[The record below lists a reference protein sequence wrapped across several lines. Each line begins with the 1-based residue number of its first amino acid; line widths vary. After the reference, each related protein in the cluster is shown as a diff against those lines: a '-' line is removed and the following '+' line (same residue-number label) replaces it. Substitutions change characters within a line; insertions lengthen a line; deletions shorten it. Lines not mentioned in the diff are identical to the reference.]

1 MSKFIE
7 PSSED
12 IKIEQLYKDMGLS
25 DEEYAKVCDILG
37 REPNFTEIGI
47 FSVMWSEH
55 CSYKHS
61 KPFLTQFPTSG
72 EQVLMGPGEGAGVVD
87 IGDNQAVVFK
97 VESHNHPSAVEP
109 YQGAATGVG
118 GIIRDIVSIGARPIN
133 LLNSLRFGELTE
145 KQNRRLLR
153 GVVAG
158 IGGYGNCIGIPTTAG
173 EIEFDDRYDGNPL
186 VNAMCVGI
194 IDHDMVQK
202 GTAKGVGNSV
212 IYVGLKTGRD
222 GIHGATFASE
232 ELNEDSESK
241 RPSVQIGDPFVGK
254 KLMEATLEA
263 ITFDELV
270 GIQDMGAAG
279 LTSSSSEM
287 AAKGGSGL
295 HLRLEQVPTREQG
308 ISPYEM
314 MLSETQERMLLVVE
328 KGTEQKFLDLFDK
341 HELDSA
347 VIGEVTDTDRFVLT
361 YEDEVFADI
370 PVQPLSD
377 EAPVYV
383 LEGTS
388 PEYNETKNDY
398 SSVDV
403 ESVFDQ
409 LLQHPTI
416 ASKRYLYEQY
426 DQQVG
431 ANTIVKP
438 GLQASVVRVEGT
450 DKAIASTIDGE
461 ARYVFNNPYE
471 GGKMVVAEAYRNLIS
486 VGATPLA
493 MTDCL
498 NYGSPEKK
506 EIYQQLA
513 DSTKGMAEA
522 CEILSTPVVSGN
534 VSLYNETRETSIFPT
549 PVVGMVGLIDDIS
562 YLNHFNPSVGDTL
575 YVVGDTNDDFGG
587 SQIEKLLYGQVNHE
601 FESIDLSQE
610 VRKGE
615 SIKQAI
621 REGVASHVQTVGKG
635 GLLLTLAR
643 ISAHYQLG
651 LQAKLSVTN
660 AQLFSETQGRYIVIV
675 KNGQSLNC
683 DHAVE
688 IGKVTN
694 DQQFKVTNEQ
704 SEIVRDVKHLNDLWE
719 GAIPQCMT
727 ATD

>member
-7 PSSED
+7 PSAEE
-12 IKIEQLYKDMGLS
+12 IKLEQLYKDMGLS
-25 DEEYAKVCDILG
+25 DKEYEKVCEILG
-37 REPNFTEIGI
+37 KEPNFTEIGI

-72 EQVLMGPGEGAGVVD
+72 EHVLMGPGEGAGVVD

-232 ELNEDSESK
+232 ELSEDSESK

-295 HLRLEQVPTREQG
+295 HLRLEQVPTREKG

-328 KGTEQKFLDLFDK
+328 KGTEQKFLNLFDK

-383 LEGTS
+383 LEGEA
-388 PEYNETKNDY
+388 PNYNERKNDY
-398 SSVDV
+398 SKVDV
-403 ESVFDQ
+403 ESVFDE

-438 GLQASVVRVEGT
+438 GLQSSVVRVEGT
-450 DKAIASTIDGE
+450 NKAIASTIDGE

-513 DSTKGMAEA
+513 DSTKGMSEA
-522 CEILSTPVVSGN
+522 CEVLNTPVVSGN

-549 PVVGMVGLIDDIS
+549 PVVGMVGLIEDID
-562 YLNHFNPSVGDTL
+562 YLNDFQPSVGDTL
-575 YVVGDTNDDFGG
+575 YVVGDTKDDFGG
-587 SQIEKLLYGQVNHE
+587 SQVEKLLYKKVNHE
-601 FESIDLSQE
+601 FEAIDLSNE
-610 VRKGE
+610 VQKGE
-615 SIKQAI
+615 SIKQVI
-621 REGVASHVQTVGKG
+621 RNGVASHVQTVGKG

-643 ISAHYQLG
+643 MSAHYQLG
-651 LQAKLSVTN
+651 LNVQLNVTN
-660 AQLFSETQGRYIVIV
+660 AQLFSETQGRYIVAV
-675 KNGQSLNC
+675 KEGQTLEIEN
-683 DHAVE
+683 AVE
-688 IGKVTN
+688 IGQLTN
-694 DQQFKVTNEQ
+694 DGQFKVANNEVQ
-704 SEIVRDVKHLNDLWE
+704 VTRDVQNLTDIWE
-719 GAIPQCMT
+719 GAIPKCMT

>member
-7 PSSED
+7 PSIEE
-12 IKIEQLYKDMGLS
+12 IKLEKLYQDMGLS
-25 DEEYAKVCDILG
+25 DEEYNKVREILG
-37 REPNFTEIGI
+37 REPNFTEVGI

-61 KPFLTQFPTSG
+61 KPFLKQFPTTG
-72 EQVLMGPGEGAGVVD
+72 EHVLMGPGEGAGVVD

-97 VESHNHPSAVEP
+97 VESHNHPSAIEP

-133 LLNSLRFGELTE
+133 LLNSLRFGELSV
-145 KQNRRLLR
+145 KQNQRLLK
-153 GVVAG
+153 GVVRG

-173 EIEFDDRYDGNPL
+173 EIEFDERYDGNPL
-186 VNAMCVGI
+186 VNAMCVGV

-202 GTAKGVGNSV
+202 GTAKGEGNSV

-232 ELNEDSESK
+232 ELTEESESK

-295 HLRLEQVPTREQG
+295 VLHLDQVPTREPG

-314 MLSETQERMLLVVE
+314 MLSDTQERMLLVVE

-347 VIGEVTDTDRFVLT
+347 VIGEVTDTDRFVLK
-361 YEDEVFADI
+361 YEDEVYADI
-370 PVQPLSD
+370 PVDALAD
-377 EAPVYV
+377 EAPVYI
-383 LEGTS
+383 LEGEEK
-388 PEYNETKNDY
+388 EYNTSKNDY
-398 SSVDV
+398 SEINVQDV
-403 ESVFDQ
+403 FKK
-409 LLQHPTI
+409 LLKHPTI
-416 ASKRYLYEQY
+416 ASKHYLYEQY

-431 ANTIVKP
+431 ANTIIKP
-438 GLQASVVRVEGT
+438 GLQSSVVRVEGT
-450 DKAIASTIDGE
+450 NKAIASTIDGE
-461 ARYVFNNPYE
+461 ARYVFNQPYE
-471 GGKMVVAEAYRNLIS
+471 GGKMVVAEAYRNLIA

-506 EIYQQLA
+506 EIYQQLI

-522 CEILSTPVVSGN
+522 CEVLKTPVVSGN
-534 VSLYNETRETSIFPT
+534 VSLYNETRGTSIFPT
-549 PVVGMVGLIDDIS
+549 PVVGMVGLIEDIQ
-562 YLNHFNPSVGDTL
+562 YLNDFHPETGHTL
-575 YVVGDTNDDFGG
+575 YLVGETRNDFGG
-587 SQIEKLLYGQVNHE
+587 SQIEKLLYSKVNHE
-601 FESIDLSQE
+601 YEEIDLGDE
-610 VRKGE
+610 VAKGE
-615 SIKQAI
+615 AIKTSIRNGI
-621 REGVASHVQTVGKG
+621 ASHVQTVGKG
-635 GLLLTLAR
+635 GLLITLAK
-643 ISAHYQLG
+643 ISAYYNLG
-651 LQAKLSVTN
+651 LEAKVELSD
-660 AQLFSETQGRYIVIV
+660 AQLFSETQGRYVVAV
-675 KNGQSLNC
+675 KEGQTL
-683 DHAVE
+683 DVDGAIK
-688 IGKVTN
+688 IGELTDV
-694 DQQFKVTNEQ
+694 DEFKVSNTTSTITEKV
-704 SEIVRDVKHLNDLWE
+704 SDIKAIWE
-719 GAIPQCMT
+719 GAISECLT
-727 ATD
+727 TVD

>member
-7 PSSED
+7 PSIEE
-12 IKIEQLYKDMGLS
+12 IKLEKLYQDMGLS
-25 DEEYAKVCDILG
+25 DEEYNKVREILG
-37 REPNFTEIGI
+37 REPNFTEVGI

-61 KPFLTQFPTSG
+61 KPFLKQFPTTG
-72 EQVLMGPGEGAGVVD
+72 EHVLMGPGEGAGVVD

-97 VESHNHPSAVEP
+97 VESHNHPSAIEP

-133 LLNSLRFGELTE
+133 LLNSLRFGELSV
-145 KQNRRLLR
+145 KQNQRLLK
-153 GVVAG
+153 GVVRG

-173 EIEFDDRYDGNPL
+173 EIEFDERYDGNPL
-186 VNAMCVGI
+186 VNAMCVGV

-202 GTAKGVGNSV
+202 GTAKGEGNSV

-232 ELNEDSESK
+232 ELTEESESK

-295 HLRLEQVPTREQG
+295 VLYLDQVPTREPG

-347 VIGEVTDTDRFVLT
+347 VIGEVTDTDRFVLK
-361 YEDEVFADI
+361 YEDEVYADI
-370 PVQPLSD
+370 PVDALAD
-377 EAPVYV
+377 EAPVYI
-383 LEGTS
+383 LEGEEK
-388 PEYNETKNDY
+388 EYNTSKNDY
-398 SSVDV
+398 SEINVQDV
-403 ESVFDQ
+403 FKK
-409 LLQHPTI
+409 LLKHPTI
-416 ASKRYLYEQY
+416 ASKHYLYEQY

-431 ANTIVKP
+431 ANNIIKP
-438 GLQASVVRVEGT
+438 GLQSSVVRVEGT
-450 DKAIASTIDGE
+450 NKAIASTIDGE
-461 ARYVFNNPYE
+461 ARYVFNQPYE
-471 GGKMVVAEAYRNLIS
+471 GGKMVVAEAYRNLIA

-506 EIYQQLA
+506 EIYQQLI

-522 CEILSTPVVSGN
+522 CEVLKTPVVSGN
-534 VSLYNETRETSIFPT
+534 VSLYNETRGTSIFPT
-549 PVVGMVGLIDDIS
+549 PVVGMVGLIEDIQ
-562 YLNHFNPSVGDTL
+562 YLNDFHPETGHTL
-575 YVVGDTNDDFGG
+575 YLVGETRNDFGG
-587 SQIEKLLYGQVNHE
+587 SQIEKLLYSKVNHE
-601 FESIDLSQE
+601 YEEIDLGDE
-610 VRKGE
+610 VAKGE
-615 SIKQAI
+615 AIKTSIRNGI
-621 REGVASHVQTVGKG
+621 ASHVQTVGKG
-635 GLLLTLAR
+635 GLLITLAK
-643 ISAHYQLG
+643 ISAYYNLG
-651 LQAKLSVTN
+651 LEAKVELSD
-660 AQLFSETQGRYIVIV
+660 AQLFSETQGRYVVAV
-675 KNGQSLNC
+675 KEGQTL
-683 DHAVE
+683 DVDGAIK
-688 IGKVTN
+688 IGELTDV
-694 DQQFKVTNEQ
+694 DEFKVSNTTSTITEKV
-704 SEIVRDVKHLNDLWE
+704 SDIKAIWE
-719 GAIPQCMT
+719 GAISECLT
-727 ATD
+727 TVD

>member
-1 MSKFIE
+1 MPKFLE
-7 PSSED
+7 PTADD
-12 IKIEQLYKDMGLS
+12 IKNEKIYREMGLS
-25 DEEYAKVCDILG
+25 DAEFEKVEEILG
-37 REPNFTEIGI
+37 RQPNYTETGI

-61 KPFLTQFPTSG
+61 KPFLKQFPTTG
-72 EQVLMGPGEGAGVVD
+72 EHVLMGPGEGAGVVD

-97 VESHNHPSAVEP
+97 VESHNHPSAIEP

-145 KQNRRLLR
+145 KTNRRLLR

-186 VNAMCVGI
+186 VNAMCVGV
-194 IDHDMVQK
+194 IDHDMIQK
-202 GTAKGVGNSV
+202 GLAQGVGNSV

-232 ELNEDSESK
+232 ELTEESESK

-263 ITFDELV
+263 ITYPELV

-287 AAKGGSGL
+287 AAKGGSGI
-295 HLRLEQVPTREQG
+295 HLQLEKVPVREVG

-361 YEDEVFADI
+361 YEGEVFADI
-370 PVQPLSD
+370 PVKPLD
-377 EAPVYV
+377 HEAPVYV
-383 LEGTS
+383 LEGE
-388 PEYNETKNDY
+388 PLKHDQPANDY
-398 SSVDV
+398 SGIDV
-403 ESVFDQ
+403 EEVFDR
-409 LLQHPTI
+409 LLTHPTI
-416 ASKRYLYEQY
+416 ASKQYLYRQY

-450 DKAIASTIDGE
+450 NKAVASTIDGE
-461 ARYVFNNPYE
+461 ARYVFNDPYE
-471 GGKMVVAEAYRNLIS
+471 GGKMVVAEAYRNIIA
-486 VGATPLA
+486 VGAKPLA

-506 EIYQQLA
+506 HIYQQLI
-513 DSTKGMAEA
+513 DSTRGMAEA
-522 CEILSTPVVSGN
+522 CNVLETPVVSGN
-534 VSLYNETRETSIFPT
+534 VSLYNETRTSSIFPT
-549 PVVGMVGLIDDIS
+549 PVVGMVGLIEDID
-562 YLNHFNPSVGDTL
+562 YLRDFAPTPGDKV
-575 YVVGDTNDDFGG
+575 YVVGETTDSFGG
-587 SQIEKLLYGQVNHE
+587 SQIEKLLHGDVNHE
-601 FESIDLSQE
+601 TETVDLTE
-610 VRKGE
+610 EAAKGE
-615 SIKQAI
+615 AI
-621 REGVASHVQTVGKG
+621 REAVRAGVLSHVQTVGKG
-635 GLLLTLAR
+635 GLLITLAR
-643 ISAHYQLG
+643 MSAFYNLG
-651 LQAKLSVTN
+651 LDATVDLSN
-660 AQLFSETQGRYIVIV
+660 AQLFSETQGRYVVVV
-675 KNGQSLNC
+675 KEGETFTHDN
-683 DHAVE
+683 AVE
-688 IGKVTN
+688 IGTLTDN
-694 DQQFKVTNEQ
+694 DDFKVTAQNKTLHRRT
-704 SEIVRDVKHLNDLWE
+704 SELKEAWE
-719 GAIPQCMT
+719 GAIEACMT
-727 ATD
+727 SVD

>member
-1 MSKFIE
+1 MPKFIE
-7 PSSED
+7 PSIEE
-12 IKIEQLYKDMGLS
+12 IKAEKLYSDMGLT
-25 DEEYAKVCDILG
+25 DAEYDKVVDILG

-61 KPFLTQFPTSG
+61 KPFLKQFPTTS
-72 EQVLMGPGEGAGVVD
+72 EHVLMGPGEGAGVVD

-97 VESHNHPSAVEP
+97 VESHNHPSAIEP

-133 LLNSLRFGELTE
+133 LLNSLRFGELDE
-145 KQNRRLLR
+145 IQNRTLTR

-173 EIEFDDRYDGNPL
+173 EIEFDERYDGNPL

-194 IDHDMVQK
+194 IDHDMIQK

-232 ELNEDSESK
+232 ELSEESESK

-263 ITFDELV
+263 ITFPELV

-287 AAKGGSGL
+287 AAKGGSGM
-295 HLRLEQVPTREQG
+295 HMRLDQVPVREEG

-361 YEDEVFADI
+361 YEDEVYADI
-370 PVQPLSD
+370 PVEPLAD
-377 EAPVYV
+377 EAPVYI
-383 LEGTS
+383 LEGEEKAYNTS
-388 PEYNETKNDY
+388 KNDY
-398 SSVDV
+398 SNVDV
-403 ESVFDQ
+403 KDVFKK
-409 LLQHPTI
+409 LLAHPTI

-431 ANTIVKP
+431 ANTVVKP

-450 DKAIASTIDGE
+450 NKAIASTIDGE
-461 ARYVFNNPYE
+461 ARYVYNQPYE
-471 GGKMVVAEAYRNLIS
+471 GGKMVVAEAYRNLIA

-506 EIYQQLA
+506 EIYQQLI

-522 CEILSTPVVSGN
+522 CEVLKTPVVSGN
-534 VSLYNETRETSIFPT
+534 VSLYNETKGTSIFPT
-549 PVVGMVGLIDDIS
+549 PVVGMVGLIEDID
-562 YLNHFNPSVGDTL
+562 YLNDFHPHAGDKLYLVGETR
-575 YVVGDTNDDFGG
+575 NDFGG
-587 SQIEKLLYGQVNHE
+587 SQLEKLLYGKVNHE
-601 FESIDLSQE
+601 SEALDLSEE
-610 VRKGE
+610 VEKGE
-615 SIKQAI
+615 QIKKAI
-621 REGVASHVQTVGKG
+621 RDEKASHVQTVGKG
-635 GLLLTLAR
+635 GLLITLAR
-643 ISAHYQLG
+643 FSAFYGLG
-651 LQAKLSVTN
+651 VDAELDVSD
-660 AQLFSETQGRYIVIV
+660 AQLFSESQGRYIVAV
-675 KNGQSLNC
+675 KEGQTLDIPN
-683 DHAVE
+683 AQE
-688 IGKVTN
+688 IGTVKDN
-694 DQQFKVTNEQ
+694 GQFKVTNGQTTVEENV
-704 SEIVRDVKHLNDLWE
+704 STLNEIWE

-727 ATD
+727 SAD

>member
-7 PSSED
+7 PSAEE
-12 IKIEQLYKDMGLS
+12 IKLEQLYKDMGLS
-25 DEEYAKVCDILG
+25 EKEYEKVCEILG
-37 REPNFTEIGI
+37 KEPNFTEIGI

-72 EQVLMGPGEGAGVVD
+72 EHVLMGPGEGAGVVD

-232 ELNEDSESK
+232 ELSEDSESK

-295 HLRLEQVPTREQG
+295 HLRLEQVPTREKG

-383 LEGTS
+383 LEGEA
-388 PEYNETKNDY
+388 PNYNESKNDY
-398 SSVDV
+398 SKVDV
-403 ESVFDQ
+403 ESVFDE

-438 GLQASVVRVEGT
+438 GLQSSVVRVEGT
-450 DKAIASTIDGE
+450 NKAIASTIDGE

-513 DSTKGMAEA
+513 DSTKGMSEA
-522 CEILSTPVVSGN
+522 CEVLSTPVVSGN

-549 PVVGMVGLIDDIS
+549 PVVGMVGLIEDID
-562 YLNHFNPSVGDTL
+562 YLNDFQPSAGDTL
-575 YVVGDTNDDFGG
+575 YVVGDTKDDFGG
-587 SQIEKLLYGQVNHE
+587 SQVEKLLYKKVNHE
-601 FESIDLSQE
+601 FEAIDLSNE
-610 VRKGE
+610 VQKGE
-615 SIKQAI
+615 SIKQVI
-621 REGVASHVQTVGKG
+621 RNGVASHVQTVGKG

-643 ISAHYQLG
+643 MSAHYQLG
-651 LQAKLSVTN
+651 LNVQLNVTN
-660 AQLFSETQGRYIVIV
+660 AQLFSETQGRYIVAV
-675 KNGQSLNC
+675 KEGQTLEIEN
-683 DHAVE
+683 AVE
-688 IGKVTN
+688 IGQLTN
-694 DQQFKVTNEQ
+694 DGQFKVANNEVQ
-704 SEIVRDVKHLNDLWE
+704 VTRDVQNLTDIWE
-719 GAIPQCMT
+719 GAIPKCMT

>member
-7 PSSED
+7 PSIEE
-12 IKIEQLYKDMGLS
+12 IKLEKLYQDMGLS
-25 DEEYAKVCDILG
+25 DEEYNKVREILG
-37 REPNFTEIGI
+37 REPNFTEVGI

-61 KPFLTQFPTSG
+61 KPFLKQFPTTG
-72 EQVLMGPGEGAGVVD
+72 EHVLMGPGEGAGVVD

-97 VESHNHPSAVEP
+97 VESHNHPSAIEP

-133 LLNSLRFGELTE
+133 LLNSLRFGELSV
-145 KQNRRLLR
+145 KQNQRLLK
-153 GVVAG
+153 GVVRG

-173 EIEFDDRYDGNPL
+173 EIEFDERYDGNPL
-186 VNAMCVGI
+186 VNAMCVGV

-202 GTAKGVGNSV
+202 GTAKGEGNSV

-232 ELNEDSESK
+232 ELTEESESK

-295 HLRLEQVPTREQG
+295 VLYLDQVPTREPG

-347 VIGEVTDTDRFVLT
+347 VIGEVTDTDRFVLK
-361 YEDEVFADI
+361 YEDEVYADI
-370 PVQPLSD
+370 PVDALAD
-377 EAPVYV
+377 EAPVYI
-383 LEGTS
+383 LEGEEK
-388 PEYNETKNDY
+388 EYNTSKNDY
-398 SSVDV
+398 SEINVQDV
-403 ESVFDQ
+403 FKK
-409 LLQHPTI
+409 LLKHPTI
-416 ASKRYLYEQY
+416 ASKHYLYEQY

-431 ANTIVKP
+431 ANTIIKP
-438 GLQASVVRVEGT
+438 GLQSSVVRVEGT
-450 DKAIASTIDGE
+450 NKAIASTIDGE
-461 ARYVFNNPYE
+461 ARYVFNQPYE
-471 GGKMVVAEAYRNLIS
+471 GGKMVVAEAYRNLIA

-506 EIYQQLA
+506 EIYQQLI

-522 CEILSTPVVSGN
+522 CEVLKTPVVSGN
-534 VSLYNETRETSIFPT
+534 VSLYNETRGTSIFPT
-549 PVVGMVGLIDDIS
+549 PVVGMVGLIEYIQ
-562 YLNHFNPSVGDTL
+562 YLNDFHPETGHTL
-575 YVVGDTNDDFGG
+575 YLVGETRNDFGG
-587 SQIEKLLYGQVNHE
+587 SQIEKLLYSKVNHE
-601 FESIDLSQE
+601 YEEIDLGDE
-610 VRKGE
+610 VAKGE
-615 SIKQAI
+615 AIKTSIRNGI
-621 REGVASHVQTVGKG
+621 ASHVQTVGKG
-635 GLLLTLAR
+635 GLLITLAK
-643 ISAHYQLG
+643 ISAYYNLG
-651 LQAKLSVTN
+651 LEAKVELSD
-660 AQLFSETQGRYIVIV
+660 AQLFSETQGRYVVAV
-675 KNGQSLNC
+675 KEGQTL
-683 DHAVE
+683 DVDGAIK
-688 IGKVTN
+688 IGELTDV
-694 DQQFKVTNEQ
+694 DEFKVSNTTSTITEKV
-704 SEIVRDVKHLNDLWE
+704 SDIKAIWE
-719 GAIPQCMT
+719 GAISECLT
-727 ATD
+727 TVD

>member
-72 EQVLMGPGEGAGVVD
+72 EHVLMGPGEGAGVVD

-232 ELNEDSESK
+232 ELSEDSESK

-471 GGKMVVAEAYRNLIS
+471 GGKIVVAEAYRNLIS

-522 CEILSTPVVSGN
+522 CEVLSTPVVSGN

-704 SEIVRDVKHLNDLWE
+704 SEIVRDVKRLNDLWE

>member
-7 PSSED
+7 PSAEE
-12 IKIEQLYKDMGLS
+12 IKLEQLYKDMGLS
-25 DEEYAKVCDILG
+25 DKEYEKVCEILG
-37 REPNFTEIGI
+37 KEPNFTEIGI

-72 EQVLMGPGEGAGVVD
+72 EHVLMGPGEGAGVVD

-186 VNAMCVGI
+186 VNVMCVGI

-232 ELNEDSESK
+232 ELSEDSESK

-295 HLRLEQVPTREQG
+295 HLRLEQVPTREKG

-383 LEGTS
+383 LEGEA
-388 PEYNETKNDY
+388 PNYNERKNDY
-398 SSVDV
+398 SKVDV
-403 ESVFDQ
+403 ESVFDE

-438 GLQASVVRVEGT
+438 GLQSSVVRVEGT
-450 DKAIASTIDGE
+450 NKAIASTIDGE

-513 DSTKGMAEA
+513 DSTKGMSEA
-522 CEILSTPVVSGN
+522 CEVLNTPVVSGN

-549 PVVGMVGLIDDIS
+549 PVVGMVGLIEDID
-562 YLNHFNPSVGDTL
+562 YLNDFEPSVGDTL
-575 YVVGDTNDDFGG
+575 YVVGDTKDDFGG
-587 SQIEKLLYGQVNHE
+587 SQVEKLLYKKVNHE
-601 FESIDLSQE
+601 FEAIDLSNE
-610 VRKGE
+610 VQKGE
-615 SIKQAI
+615 SIKQVI
-621 REGVASHVQTVGKG
+621 RNGVASHVQTVGKG

-643 ISAHYQLG
+643 MSAHYQLG
-651 LQAKLSVTN
+651 LNVQLNVTN
-660 AQLFSETQGRYIVIV
+660 AQLFSETQGRYIVVV
-675 KNGQSLNC
+675 KEGQTLEIEN
-683 DHAVE
+683 AVE
-688 IGKVTN
+688 IGQLTN
-694 DQQFKVTNEQ
+694 DGQFKVANNEVQ
-704 SEIVRDVKHLNDLWE
+704 VTRDVQNLTDIWE
-719 GAIPQCMT
+719 GAIPKCMT

>member
-7 PSSED
+7 PSAEE
-12 IKIEQLYKDMGLS
+12 IKLEQLYKDMGLS
-25 DEEYAKVCDILG
+25 DKEYEKVCEILG
-37 REPNFTEIGI
+37 KEPNFTEIGI

-72 EQVLMGPGEGAGVVD
+72 EHVLMGPGEGAGVVD

-232 ELNEDSESK
+232 ELSEDSESK

-295 HLRLEQVPTREQG
+295 HLRLEQVPTREKG

-383 LEGTS
+383 LEGEA
-388 PEYNETKNDY
+388 PNYNERKNDY
-398 SSVDV
+398 SKVDV
-403 ESVFDQ
+403 ESVFDE

-438 GLQASVVRVEGT
+438 GLQSSVVRVEGT
-450 DKAIASTIDGE
+450 NKAIASTIDGE

-513 DSTKGMAEA
+513 DSTKGMSEA
-522 CEILSTPVVSGN
+522 CEVLNTPVVSGN

-549 PVVGMVGLIDDIS
+549 PVVGMVGLIEDID
-562 YLNHFNPSVGDTL
+562 YLNDFQPSVGDTL
-575 YVVGDTNDDFGG
+575 YVVGDTKDDFGG
-587 SQIEKLLYGQVNHE
+587 SQVEKLLYKKVNHE
-601 FESIDLSQE
+601 FEAIDLSNE
-610 VRKGE
+610 VQKGE
-615 SIKQAI
+615 SIKQVI
-621 REGVASHVQTVGKG
+621 RNGVASHVQTVGKG

-643 ISAHYQLG
+643 MSAHYQLG
-651 LQAKLSVTN
+651 LNVQLNVTN
-660 AQLFSETQGRYIVIV
+660 AQLFSETQGRYIVVV
-675 KNGQSLNC
+675 KEGQTLEIEN
-683 DHAVE
+683 AVE
-688 IGKVTN
+688 IGQLTN
-694 DQQFKVTNEQ
+694 DGQFKVANNEVQ
-704 SEIVRDVKHLNDLWE
+704 VTRDVQNLTDIWE
-719 GAIPQCMT
+719 GAIPKCMT

>member
-7 PSSED
+7 PSAEE
-12 IKIEQLYKDMGLS
+12 IKLEQLYKDMGLS
-25 DEEYAKVCDILG
+25 EKEYEKVCEILG
-37 REPNFTEIGI
+37 KEPNFTEIGI

-72 EQVLMGPGEGAGVVD
+72 EHVLMGPGEGAGVVD

-202 GTAKGVGNSV
+202 GTAKGVGNLV

-232 ELNEDSESK
+232 ELSEDSESK

-295 HLRLEQVPTREQG
+295 HLRLEQVPTREKG

-383 LEGTS
+383 LEGEA
-388 PEYNETKNDY
+388 PNYNESKNDY
-398 SSVDV
+398 SKVDV
-403 ESVFDQ
+403 ESVFDE

-438 GLQASVVRVEGT
+438 GLQSSVVRVEGT
-450 DKAIASTIDGE
+450 NKAIASTIDGE

-513 DSTKGMAEA
+513 DSTKGMSEA
-522 CEILSTPVVSGN
+522 CEVLSTPVVSGN

-549 PVVGMVGLIDDIS
+549 PVVGMVGLIEDID
-562 YLNHFNPSVGDTL
+562 YLNDFQPSAGDTL
-575 YVVGDTNDDFGG
+575 YVVGDTKDDFGG
-587 SQIEKLLYGQVNHE
+587 SQVEKLLYKKVNHE
-601 FESIDLSQE
+601 FEAIDLSNE
-610 VRKGE
+610 VQKGE
-615 SIKQAI
+615 SIKQVI
-621 REGVASHVQTVGKG
+621 RNGVASHVQTVGKG

-643 ISAHYQLG
+643 MSAHYQLG
-651 LQAKLSVTN
+651 LNVQLNVTN
-660 AQLFSETQGRYIVIV
+660 AQLFSETQGRYIVAV
-675 KNGQSLNC
+675 KEGQTLEIEN
-683 DHAVE
+683 AVE
-688 IGKVTN
+688 IGQLTN
-694 DQQFKVTNEQ
+694 DGQFKVANNEVQ
-704 SEIVRDVKHLNDLWE
+704 VTRDVQNLTDIWE
-719 GAIPQCMT
+719 GAIPKCMT

>member
-7 PSSED
+7 PSIEE
-12 IKIEQLYKDMGLS
+12 IKLEKLYQDMGLS
-25 DEEYAKVCDILG
+25 DEEYNKVREILG
-37 REPNFTEIGI
+37 REPNFTEVGI

-61 KPFLTQFPTSG
+61 KPFLKQFPTTG
-72 EQVLMGPGEGAGVVD
+72 EHVLMGPGEGAGVVD

-97 VESHNHPSAVEP
+97 VESHNHPSAIEP

-133 LLNSLRFGELTE
+133 LLNSLRFGELSV
-145 KQNRRLLR
+145 KQNQRLLK
-153 GVVAG
+153 GVVRG

-173 EIEFDDRYDGNPL
+173 EIEFDERYDGNPL
-186 VNAMCVGI
+186 VNAMCVGV

-202 GTAKGVGNSV
+202 GTAKGEGNSV

-232 ELNEDSESK
+232 ELTEESESK

-295 HLRLEQVPTREQG
+295 VLHLDQVPTREPG

-347 VIGEVTDTDRFVLT
+347 VIGEVTNIDRFVLK
-361 YEDEVFADI
+361 YEDEVYADI
-370 PVQPLSD
+370 PVDALAD
-377 EAPVYV
+377 EAPVYI
-383 LEGTS
+383 LEGEEK
-388 PEYNETKNDY
+388 EYNTSKNDY
-398 SSVDV
+398 SEINVQDV
-403 ESVFDQ
+403 FKN
-409 LLQHPTI
+409 LLKHPTI
-416 ASKRYLYEQY
+416 ASKHYLYEQY

-431 ANTIVKP
+431 ANTIIKP
-438 GLQASVVRVEGT
+438 GLQSSVVRVEGT
-450 DKAIASTIDGE
+450 NKAIASTIDGE
-461 ARYVFNNPYE
+461 ARYVFNQPYE
-471 GGKMVVAEAYRNLIS
+471 GGKMVVAEAYRNLIA

-506 EIYQQLA
+506 DIYQQLI

-522 CEILSTPVVSGN
+522 CEVLKTPVVSGN
-534 VSLYNETRETSIFPT
+534 VSLYNETRGTSIFPT
-549 PVVGMVGLIDDIS
+549 PVVGMVGLIEDIQ
-562 YLNHFNPSVGDTL
+562 YLNDFHPETGHTL
-575 YVVGDTNDDFGG
+575 YLVGETRNDFGG
-587 SQIEKLLYGQVNHE
+587 SQIEKLLYSKVNHE
-601 FESIDLSQE
+601 YEEIDLGDE
-610 VRKGE
+610 VAKGE
-615 SIKQAI
+615 AIKTSIRNGI
-621 REGVASHVQTVGKG
+621 ASHVQTVGKG
-635 GLLLTLAR
+635 GLLITLAK
-643 ISAHYQLG
+643 ISAYYNLG
-651 LQAKLSVTN
+651 LEAKVELSD
-660 AQLFSETQGRYIVIV
+660 AQLFSETQGRYVVAV
-675 KNGQSLNC
+675 KEGQTL
-683 DHAVE
+683 DVDGAIK
-688 IGKVTN
+688 IGELTDV
-694 DQQFKVTNEQ
+694 DEFKVSNTTSTITEKV
-704 SEIVRDVKHLNDLWE
+704 SDIKAIWE
-719 GAIPQCMT
+719 GAISECLT
-727 ATD
+727 TVD

>member
-7 PSSED
+7 PSIEE
-12 IKIEQLYKDMGLS
+12 IKLEKLYQDMGLS
-25 DEEYAKVCDILG
+25 DKEYDKVCEILG
-37 REPNFTEIGI
+37 REPNFTETGI

-61 KPFLTQFPTSG
+61 KPFLKQFLTSG
-72 EQVLMGPGEGAGVVD
+72 EHVLMGPGEGAGVVD
-87 IGDNQAVVFK
+87 IGDKQAVVFK
-97 VESHNHPSAVEP
+97 VESHNHPSAIEP

-133 LLNSLRFGELTE
+133 LLNSLRFGELSN
-145 KQNRRLLR
+145 KQNQRLLK
-153 GVVAG
+153 GVVSG

-232 ELNEDSESK
+232 ELTEESESK

-295 HLRLEQVPTREQG
+295 HLKLDQVPTREPG

-328 KGTEQKFLDLFDK
+328 KGTEQKFLGLFEK

-347 VIGEVTDTDRFVLT
+347 IIGEVTDTDRFVLT

-383 LEGTS
+383 LEGEEK
-388 PEYNETKNDY
+388 EYNTSKNDY
-398 SSVDV
+398 SQIDV
-403 ESVFDQ
+403 ESTFNQ
-409 LLQHPTI
+409 LLNHPTI
-416 ASKRYLYEQY
+416 ASKKHLYEQY

-438 GLQASVVRVEGT
+438 GLQASAVRVEGT
-450 DKAIASTIDGE
+450 NKAIASTIDGE
-461 ARYVFNNPYE
+461 ARYVFNQPYE
-471 GGKMVVAEAYRNLIS
+471 GGKMVVAEAYRNLIA

-506 EIYQQLA
+506 EIYQQLI

-522 CEILSTPVVSGN
+522 CDVLNTPVVSGN
-534 VSLYNETRETSIFPT
+534 VSLYNETRGTSIFPT
-549 PVVGMVGLIDDIS
+549 PVVGMVGLIENID
-562 YLNHFNPSVGDTL
+562 YLTDFKPQAGDKLYLVGETR
-575 YVVGDTNDDFGG
+575 NDFGG
-587 SQIEKLLYGQVNHE
+587 SQLEKLIYGSVNHE
-601 FESIDLSQE
+601 FESIDLSKE
-610 VRKGE
+610 VEKGE
-615 SIKQAI
+615 AIKEAI
-621 REGVASHVQTVGKG
+621 RNGIASHVQTVGKG
-635 GLLLTLAR
+635 GLLITLAKM
-643 ISAHYQLG
+643 SAYYDLG
-651 LQAKLSVTN
+651 LEAHVNVSN
-660 AQLFSETQGRYIVIV
+660 PQLFSESQGRYIVAV
-675 KNGQSLNC
+675 KANQSLNI
-683 DHAVE
+683 DGAIE
-688 IGKVTN
+688 IGQLTHTN
-694 DQQFKVTNEQ
+694 QFNVSNEQ
-704 SEIVRDVKHLNDLWE
+704 TKITKEVTDIKHVWE
-719 GAIPQCMT
+719 GAIHQCLT
-727 ATD
+727 TQD

>member
-72 EQVLMGPGEGAGVVD
+72 EHVLMGPGEGAGVVD

-232 ELNEDSESK
+232 ELSEDSESK

-361 YEDEVFADI
+361 YEYEVFADI

-461 ARYVFNNPYE
+461 GRYVFNNPYE
-471 GGKMVVAEAYRNLIS
+471 GGKIVVAEAYRNLIS

-522 CEILSTPVVSGN
+522 CEVLSTPVVSGN

>member
-72 EQVLMGPGEGAGVVD
+72 EHVLMGPGEGAGVVD

-232 ELNEDSESK
+232 ELSEDSESK

-471 GGKMVVAEAYRNLIS
+471 GGKMIVAEAYRNLIS

-522 CEILSTPVVSGN
+522 CEVLSTPVVSGN

-683 DHAVE
+683 DYAVE

>member
-7 PSSED
+7 PSATE
-12 IKIEQLYKDMGLS
+12 IKTEQLYKDVGLS
-25 DEEYAKVCDILG
+25 DQEYAKVCDILG
-37 REPNFTEIGI
+37 REPNFTELGI

-61 KPFLTQFPTSG
+61 KPFLKQFPTTG
-72 EQVLMGPGEGAGVVD
+72 EHVLMGPGEGAGVVD
-87 IGDNQAVVFK
+87 IGDDQAVVFK

-133 LLNSLRFGELTE
+133 LLNSLRFGELSA

-232 ELNEDSESK
+232 ELSEDSESK

-263 ITFDELV
+263 IKYDELV

-295 HLRLEQVPTREQG
+295 HLKLEQVPTREQG

-328 KGTEQKFLDLFDK
+328 KGTEQKFLDLFDY

-383 LEGTS
+383 LEG
-388 PEYNETKNDY
+388 EEQVYNQEKNNYDNI
-398 SSVDV
+398 DV
-403 ESVFDQ
+403 EQVFND
-409 LLQHPTI
+409 LLKHPTI
-416 ASKRYLYEQY
+416 ASKKYLYEQY

-431 ANTIVKP
+431 ANTVVKS
-438 GLQASVVRVEGT
+438 GLQSSVVRVEGT
-450 DKAIASTIDGE
+450 NKAIASTIDGE
-461 ARYVFNNPYE
+461 ARYVYNQPYQ
-471 GGKMVVAEAYRNLIS
+471 GGKMVVAEAYRNLIA

-506 EIYQQLA
+506 EIYQQLIE
-513 DSTKGMAEA
+513 STKGMSEA
-522 CEILSTPVVSGN
+522 CEILNTPVVSGN
-534 VSLYNETRETSIFPT
+534 VSLYNETKGTSIFPT
-549 PVVGMVGLIDDIS
+549 PVVGMVGLIEDID
-562 YLNHFNPSVGDTL
+562 YLADFQPKASHKLYIVGETK
-575 YVVGDTNDDFGG
+575 DDFGG
-587 SQIEKLLYGQVNHE
+587 SQIEKLLYKDVNHE
-601 FESIDLSQE
+601 SEEIDLSQE
-610 VRKGE
+610 VQKGE
-615 SIKQAI
+615 AVKKLV
-621 REGVASHVQTVGKG
+621 RDGRASHVQTVGKG
-635 GLLLTLAR
+635 GLAITLAR
-643 ISAHYQLG
+643 MSAFYDLG
-651 LQAKLSVTN
+651 MDVSLSLTN
-660 AQLFSETQGRYIVIV
+660 AQLFSETQGRYVVAV
-675 KNGQSLNC
+675 KDDQPLNIEGAIAIGSFTDNNNFVVSNGDSVLE
-683 DHAVE
+683 D
-688 IGKVTN
+688 KVSN
-694 DQQFKVTNEQ
+694 LKEV
-704 SEIVRDVKHLNDLWE
+704 WE
-719 GAIPQCMT
+719 GAIAQCMT
-727 ATD
+727 TKD

>member
-1 MSKFIE
+1 MPKFIE
-7 PSSED
+7 PSIEE
-12 IKIEQLYKDMGLS
+12 IKAEKLYSDMGLT
-25 DEEYAKVCDILG
+25 DAEYDKVVDILG
-37 REPNFTEIGI
+37 REPNFTEVGI

-61 KPFLTQFPTSG
+61 KPFLKQFPTTS
-72 EQVLMGPGEGAGVVD
+72 EHVLMGPGEGAGVVD
-87 IGDNQAVVFK
+87 IGDDQAVVFK
-97 VESHNHPSAVEP
+97 VESHNHPSAIEP

-133 LLNSLRFGELTE
+133 LLNSLRFGELDE
-145 KQNRRLLR
+145 IQNRTLTR

-173 EIEFDDRYDGNPL
+173 EIEFDERYDGNPL

-194 IDHDMVQK
+194 IDHDMIQK

-232 ELNEDSESK
+232 ELSEESESK

-263 ITFDELV
+263 ITFPELV

-287 AAKGGSGL
+287 AAKGGSGM
-295 HLRLEQVPTREQG
+295 HMRLDQVPVREEG

-347 VIGEVTDTDRFVLT
+347 VIGEVTDTNRFVLT
-361 YEDEVFADI
+361 YEDEVYADI
-370 PVQPLSD
+370 PVEPLAD
-377 EAPVYV
+377 EAPVYI
-383 LEGTS
+383 LEGEEKAHNTS
-388 PEYNETKNDY
+388 KNDY
-398 SSVDV
+398 SNVDV
-403 ESVFDQ
+403 NDVFKK
-409 LLQHPTI
+409 LLAHPTI

-431 ANTIVKP
+431 ANTVVKP

-450 DKAIASTIDGE
+450 NKAIASTIDGE
-461 ARYVFNNPYE
+461 ARYVYNQPYE
-471 GGKMVVAEAYRNLIS
+471 GGKMVVAEAYRNLIA

-506 EIYQQLA
+506 EIYQQLI

-522 CEILSTPVVSGN
+522 CEVLKTPVVSGN
-534 VSLYNETRETSIFPT
+534 VSLYNETKGTSIFPT
-549 PVVGMVGLIDDIS
+549 PVVGMVGLIEDID
-562 YLNHFNPSVGDTL
+562 YLNDFHPHAGDKLYLVGETR
-575 YVVGDTNDDFGG
+575 NDFGG
-587 SQIEKLLYGQVNHE
+587 SQLEKLLYGKVNHE
-601 FESIDLSQE
+601 SEALDLSEE
-610 VRKGE
+610 VEKGE
-615 SIKQAI
+615 QIKKAI
-621 REGVASHVQTVGKG
+621 RDGKASHVQTVGKG
-635 GLLLTLAR
+635 GLLITLAR
-643 ISAHYQLG
+643 FSAFYGLG
-651 LQAKLSVTN
+651 VDAKLDVTD
-660 AQLFSETQGRYIVIV
+660 AQLFSESQGRYIVAV
-675 KNGQSLNC
+675 KEGQTLDIPN
-683 DHAVE
+683 AQE
-688 IGKVTN
+688 IGTVKDN
-694 DQQFKVTNEQ
+694 GQFKVTNGQTTVEENV
-704 SEIVRDVKHLNDLWE
+704 STLNEIWE

-727 ATD
+727 SAD

>member
-7 PSSED
+7 PSIEE
-12 IKIEQLYKDMGLS
+12 IKLEKLYQDMGLS
-25 DEEYAKVCDILG
+25 DEEYNKVREILG
-37 REPNFTEIGI
+37 REPNFTEVGI

-61 KPFLTQFPTSG
+61 KPFLKQFPTTG
-72 EQVLMGPGEGAGVVD
+72 EHVLMGPGEGAGVVD

-97 VESHNHPSAVEP
+97 VESHNHPSAIEP

-133 LLNSLRFGELTE
+133 LLNSLRFGELSV
-145 KQNRRLLR
+145 KQNQRLLK
-153 GVVAG
+153 GVVRG

-173 EIEFDDRYDGNPL
+173 EIEFDERYDGNPL
-186 VNAMCVGI
+186 VNAMCVGV

-202 GTAKGVGNSV
+202 GTAKGEGNSV

-232 ELNEDSESK
+232 ELTEESESK

-254 KLMEATLEA
+254 KLIEATLEA

-295 HLRLEQVPTREQG
+295 VLHLDQVPTREPG

-347 VIGEVTDTDRFVLT
+347 VIGEVTNTDRFVLK
-361 YEDEVFADI
+361 YEDEVYADI
-370 PVQPLSD
+370 PVDALAD
-377 EAPVYV
+377 EAPVYI
-383 LEGTS
+383 LEGEEK
-388 PEYNETKNDY
+388 EYNTSKNDY
-398 SSVDV
+398 SEINVQDV
-403 ESVFDQ
+403 FKK
-409 LLQHPTI
+409 LLKHPTI
-416 ASKRYLYEQY
+416 ASKHYLYEQY

-431 ANTIVKP
+431 ANTIIKP
-438 GLQASVVRVEGT
+438 GLQSSVVRVEGT
-450 DKAIASTIDGE
+450 NKAIASTIDGE
-461 ARYVFNNPYE
+461 ARYVFNQPYE
-471 GGKMVVAEAYRNLIS
+471 GGKMVVAEAYRNLIA

-506 EIYQQLA
+506 DIYQQLI

-522 CEILSTPVVSGN
+522 CEVLKTPVVSGN
-534 VSLYNETRETSIFPT
+534 VSLYNETRGTSIFPT
-549 PVVGMVGLIDDIS
+549 PVVGMVGLIEDIQ
-562 YLNHFNPSVGDTL
+562 YLNDFHPETGHTL
-575 YVVGDTNDDFGG
+575 YLVGETRNDFGG
-587 SQIEKLLYGQVNHE
+587 SQIEKLLYSKVNHE
-601 FESIDLSQE
+601 YEEIDLGDE
-610 VRKGE
+610 VAKGE
-615 SIKQAI
+615 AIKTSIRNGI
-621 REGVASHVQTVGKG
+621 ASHVQTVGKG
-635 GLLLTLAR
+635 GLLITLAK
-643 ISAHYQLG
+643 ISAYYNLG
-651 LQAKLSVTN
+651 LEAKVELSD
-660 AQLFSETQGRYIVIV
+660 AQLFSETQGRYVVAV
-675 KNGQSLNC
+675 KEGQTL
-683 DHAVE
+683 DVDGAIK
-688 IGKVTN
+688 IGELTDV
-694 DQQFKVTNEQ
+694 DEFKVSNTTSTITEKV
-704 SEIVRDVKHLNDLWE
+704 SDIKAIWE
-719 GAIPQCMT
+719 GAISECLT
-727 ATD
+727 TVD

>member
-7 PSSED
+7 PSIEE
-12 IKIEQLYKDMGLS
+12 IKLEKLYQDMGLS
-25 DEEYAKVCDILG
+25 DEEYNKVREILG
-37 REPNFTEIGI
+37 REPNFTEVGI

-61 KPFLTQFPTSG
+61 KPFLKQFPTTG
-72 EQVLMGPGEGAGVVD
+72 EHVLMGPGEGAGVVD

-97 VESHNHPSAVEP
+97 VESHNHPSAIEP

-133 LLNSLRFGELTE
+133 LLNSLRFGELSV
-145 KQNRRLLR
+145 KQNQRLLK
-153 GVVAG
+153 GVVRG

-173 EIEFDDRYDGNPL
+173 EIEFDERYDGNPL
-186 VNAMCVGI
+186 VNAMCVGV

-202 GTAKGVGNSV
+202 GTAKGEGNSV

-232 ELNEDSESK
+232 ELTEESESK

-295 HLRLEQVPTREQG
+295 VLHLDQVPTREPG

-347 VIGEVTDTDRFVLT
+347 VIGEVTNTDRFVLK
-361 YEDEVFADI
+361 YEDEVYADI
-370 PVQPLSD
+370 PVDALAD
-377 EAPVYV
+377 EAPVYI
-383 LEGTS
+383 LEGEEK
-388 PEYNETKNDY
+388 EYNTSKNDY
-398 SSVDV
+398 SEINVQDV
-403 ESVFDQ
+403 FKK
-409 LLQHPTI
+409 LLKHPTI
-416 ASKRYLYEQY
+416 ASKHYLYEQY

-431 ANTIVKP
+431 SNTIIKP
-438 GLQASVVRVEGT
+438 GLQSSVVRVEGT
-450 DKAIASTIDGE
+450 NKAIASTIDGE
-461 ARYVFNNPYE
+461 ARYVFNQPYE
-471 GGKMVVAEAYRNLIS
+471 GGKMVVAEAYRNLIA

-506 EIYQQLA
+506 DIYQQLI

-522 CEILSTPVVSGN
+522 CEVLKTPVVSGN
-534 VSLYNETRETSIFPT
+534 VSLYNETRGTSIFPT
-549 PVVGMVGLIDDIS
+549 PVVGMVGLIEDIQ
-562 YLNHFNPSVGDTL
+562 YLNDFHPETGHTL
-575 YVVGDTNDDFGG
+575 YLVGETRNDFGG
-587 SQIEKLLYGQVNHE
+587 SQIEKLLYSKVNHE
-601 FESIDLSQE
+601 YEEIDLGDE
-610 VRKGE
+610 VAKGE
-615 SIKQAI
+615 AIKTSIRNGI
-621 REGVASHVQTVGKG
+621 ASHVQTVGKG
-635 GLLLTLAR
+635 GLLITLAK
-643 ISAHYQLG
+643 ISAYYNLG
-651 LQAKLSVTN
+651 LEAKVELSD
-660 AQLFSETQGRYIVIV
+660 AQLFSETQGRYVVAV
-675 KNGQSLNC
+675 KEGQTL
-683 DHAVE
+683 DVDGAIK
-688 IGKVTN
+688 IGELTDV
-694 DQQFKVTNEQ
+694 DEFKVSNTTSTITEKV
-704 SEIVRDVKHLNDLWE
+704 SDIKAIWE
-719 GAIPQCMT
+719 GAISECLT
-727 ATD
+727 TVD

>member
-7 PSSED
+7 PSVEE
-12 IKIEQLYKDMGLS
+12 IKLEKLYQDMGLS
-25 DEEYAKVCDILG
+25 DKEYAKVCEILG
-37 REPNFTEIGI
+37 REPNFTETGI

-61 KPFLTQFPTSG
+61 KPFLKQFPTTG
-72 EQVLMGPGEGAGVVD
+72 EHVLMGPGEGAGVVD

-97 VESHNHPSAVEP
+97 VESHNHPSAIEP

-133 LLNSLRFGELTE
+133 LLNSLRFGELTN
-145 KQNRRLLR
+145 KQNQRLLK
-153 GVVAG
+153 GVVSG

-202 GTAKGVGNSV
+202 GTAKGIGNSV

-232 ELNEDSESK
+232 ELTEESESK

-295 HLRLEQVPTREQG
+295 HLRLDQVPTREPG

-328 KGTEQKFLDLFDK
+328 QGTEQKFLDLFEK
-341 HELDSA
+341 HELVSA
-347 VIGEVTDTDRFVLT
+347 VIGEVTDTNRFVLT

-383 LEGTS
+383 LEGEEKAYNTS
-388 PEYNETKNDY
+388 KNDY
-398 SSVDV
+398 SHIDI
-403 ESVFDQ
+403 ENVFDQ
-409 LLQHPTI
+409 LLKHPTI
-416 ASKRYLYEQY
+416 ASKHYLYEQY

-431 ANTIVKP
+431 ANTIIKP
-438 GLQASVVRVEGT
+438 GLQSSVVRVEGT
-450 DKAIASTIDGE
+450 NKAIASTIDGE
-461 ARYVFNNPYE
+461 ARYVFNQPYE
-471 GGKMVVAEAYRNLIS
+471 GGKMVVAEAYRNLIA

-506 EIYQQLA
+506 EIYQQLI

-522 CEILSTPVVSGN
+522 CDVLKTPVVSGN
-534 VSLYNETRETSIFPT
+534 VSLYNETRGTSIFPT
-549 PVVGMVGLIDDIS
+549 PVVGMVGLIDDVN
-562 YLNHFNPSVGDTL
+562 YLADFKPQAGEKLYLVGDTR
-575 YVVGDTNDDFGG
+575 DDYGG
-587 SQIEKLLYGQVNHE
+587 SQLEKLLYGTVNHE
-601 FESIDLSQE
+601 FESIDLSDE
-610 VRKGE
+610 VAKGE
-615 SIKQAI
+615 AVKSAI
-621 REGVASHVQTVGKG
+621 RNGAASHVQTVEKG
-635 GLLLTLAR
+635 GLLITLAK
-643 ISAHYQLG
+643 ISAHYDLG
-651 LQAKLSVTN
+651 LEANIDVSN
-660 AQLFSETQGRYIVIV
+660 AQLFSESQGRYIISV
-675 KNGQSLNC
+675 KENELLNIEN
-683 DHAVE
+683 AIE
-688 IGKVTN
+688 IGQFN
-694 DQQFKVTNEQ
+694 EGNQFKVSNNQTTIIKNVAD
-704 SEIVRDVKHLNDLWE
+704 IKDVWE
-719 GAIPQCMT
+719 GAISQCLT
-727 ATD
+727 TQD

>member
-7 PSSED
+7 PSIEE
-12 IKIEQLYKDMGLS
+12 IKLEKLYQDMGLS
-25 DEEYAKVCDILG
+25 DEEYNKVREILG
-37 REPNFTEIGI
+37 REPNFTEVGI

-61 KPFLTQFPTSG
+61 KPFLKQFPTTG
-72 EQVLMGPGEGAGVVD
+72 EHVLMGPGEGAGVVD

-97 VESHNHPSAVEP
+97 VESHNHPSAIEP

-133 LLNSLRFGELTE
+133 LLNSLRFGELSV
-145 KQNRRLLR
+145 KQNQRLLK
-153 GVVAG
+153 GVVRG

-173 EIEFDDRYDGNPL
+173 EIEFDERYDGNPL
-186 VNAMCVGI
+186 VNAMCVGV

-202 GTAKGVGNSV
+202 GTAKGEGNSV

-232 ELNEDSESK
+232 ELTEESESK

-295 HLRLEQVPTREQG
+295 VLYLDQVPTREPG

-347 VIGEVTDTDRFVLT
+347 VIGEVTDTDRFVLK
-361 YEDEVFADI
+361 YEDEVYADI
-370 PVQPLSD
+370 PVDALAD
-377 EAPVYV
+377 EAPVYI
-383 LEGTS
+383 LEGEEK
-388 PEYNETKNDY
+388 EYNTSKNDY
-398 SSVDV
+398 SEINVQDV
-403 ESVFDQ
+403 FKN
-409 LLQHPTI
+409 LLKHPTI
-416 ASKRYLYEQY
+416 ASKHYLYEQY

-431 ANTIVKP
+431 ANTIIKP
-438 GLQASVVRVEGT
+438 GLQSSVVRVEGT
-450 DKAIASTIDGE
+450 NKAIASTIDGE
-461 ARYVFNNPYE
+461 ARYVFNQPYE
-471 GGKMVVAEAYRNLIS
+471 GGKMVVAEAYRNLIA

-506 EIYQQLA
+506 DIYQQLI

-522 CEILSTPVVSGN
+522 CEVLKTPVVSGN
-534 VSLYNETRETSIFPT
+534 VSLYNETRGTSIFPT
-549 PVVGMVGLIDDIS
+549 PVVGMVGLIEDIQ
-562 YLNHFNPSVGDTL
+562 YLNDFHPETGHTL
-575 YVVGDTNDDFGG
+575 YLVGETRNDFGG
-587 SQIEKLLYGQVNHE
+587 SQIEKLLYSKVNHE
-601 FESIDLSQE
+601 YEEIDLGDE
-610 VRKGE
+610 VAKGE
-615 SIKQAI
+615 AIKTSIRNGI
-621 REGVASHVQTVGKG
+621 ASHVQTVGKG
-635 GLLLTLAR
+635 GLLITLAK
-643 ISAHYQLG
+643 ISAYYNLG
-651 LQAKLSVTN
+651 LEAKVELSD
-660 AQLFSETQGRYIVIV
+660 AQLFSETQGRYVVAV
-675 KNGQSLNC
+675 KEGQTL
-683 DHAVE
+683 DVDGAIK
-688 IGKVTN
+688 IGELTDV
-694 DQQFKVTNEQ
+694 DEFKVSNTTSTITEKV
-704 SEIVRDVKHLNDLWE
+704 SDIKAIWE
-719 GAIPQCMT
+719 GAISECLT
-727 ATD
+727 TVD

>member
-1 MSKFIE
+1 MPKFIE
-7 PSSED
+7 PSIEEIKSEH
-12 IKIEQLYKDMGLS
+12 LYRDMGLT
-25 DEEYAKVCDILG
+25 DAEYDKVVEILG
-37 REPNFTEIGI
+37 RQPNFTEIGI

-61 KPFLTQFPTSG
+61 KPFLKQFPTTG
-72 EQVLMGPGEGAGVVD
+72 EHVLMGPGEGAGVVD

-97 VESHNHPSAVEP
+97 VESHNHPSAIEP

-133 LLNSLRFGELTE
+133 LLNSLRFGELDE
-145 KQNRRLLR
+145 IQNRTLLR

-173 EIEFDDRYDGNPL
+173 EIEFDERYDGNPL

-194 IDHDMVQK
+194 IDHDKIQK

-232 ELNEDSESK
+232 ELSEESESK

-263 ITFDELV
+263 ITYPELV

-295 HLRLEQVPTREQG
+295 HMQLEKVPVREEG

-328 KGTEQKFLDLFDK
+328 KGTEQKFLDLFDRR
-341 HELDSA
+341 ELDSA

-361 YEDEVFADI
+361 YDDEVYADI
-370 PVQPLSD
+370 PVQPLAD
-377 EAPVYV
+377 ESPVYI
-383 LEGTS
+383 LEGEAK
-388 PEYNETKNDY
+388 EYNTSKNDY
-398 SSVDV
+398 SNVDV
-403 ESVFDQ
+403 KDVFHK
-409 LLQHPTI
+409 LLAHPTI

-431 ANTIVKP
+431 ANTVVKS

-450 DKAIASTIDGE
+450 NKAIASTIDGE
-461 ARYVFNNPYE
+461 ARYVFNQPYE
-471 GGKMVVAEAYRNLIS
+471 GGKMVVAEAYRNLIA

-506 EIYQQLA
+506 EIYQQLT

-522 CEILSTPVVSGN
+522 CEVLKTPVVSGN
-534 VSLYNETRETSIFPT
+534 VSLYNETKGTSIFPT
-549 PVVGMVGLIDDIS
+549 PVVGMVGLIEDID
-562 YLNHFNPSVGDTL
+562 YLNDFHPHACDKL
-575 YVVGDTNDDFGG
+575 YVVGETRDDFGG
-587 SQIEKLLYGQVNHE
+587 SQIEKLLYGKVNHE
-601 FESIDLSQE
+601 SEALDLSNE
-610 VRKGE
+610 VEKGE
-615 SIKQAI
+615 QIKEAI
-621 REGVASHVQTVGKG
+621 RSGKASHVQTVGKG
-635 GLLLTLAR
+635 GLLISLAR
-643 ISAHYQLG
+643 ISAHYGLG
-651 LQAKLSVTN
+651 VDATLDVTD
-660 AQLFSETQGRYIVIV
+660 AQLFSESQGRYIVAV
-675 KNGQSLNC
+675 KAGQSLDIPN
-683 DHAVE
+683 AQE
-688 IGKVTN
+688 IGTITEDDK
-694 DQQFKVTNEQ
+694 FKVTNGQTTVEENV
-704 SEIVRDVKHLNDLWE
+704 STLNEIWE

-727 ATD
+727 SAD

>member
-1 MSKFIE
+1 MSKFLE
-7 PSSED
+7 PSSEE
-12 IKIEQLYKDMGLS
+12 IKLERLYKDMGLT
-25 DEEYAKVCDILG
+25 DKEYDKVCEILG

-72 EQVLMGPGEGAGVVD
+72 KHVLMGPGEGAGVVD
-87 IGDNQAVVFK
+87 IGDDQAVVFK

-118 GIIRDIVSIGARPIN
+118 GIIRDIVSMGARPIN

-173 EIEFDDRYDGNPL
+173 EIEFDSRYDGNPL
-186 VNAMCVGI
+186 VNAMCVGV
-194 IDHDMVQK
+194 IDHDMIQK
-202 GTAKGVGNSV
+202 GTAKGEGNPV

-232 ELNEDSESK
+232 ELSDDSESK

-270 GIQDMGAAG
+270 GIQDMGATG

-295 HLRLEQVPTREQG
+295 HLKLENVPTREEG

-328 KGTEQKFLDLFDK
+328 KGTEDKFLELFDK

-361 YEDEVFADI
+361 YEGEVYADI

-377 EAPVYV
+377 EAPVYT
-383 LEGTS
+383 LEGEA
-388 PEYNETKNDY
+388 PEYNTAKNDY
-398 SSVDV
+398 SNIDV
-403 ESVFDQ
+403 ENVFDQ

-438 GLQASVVRVEGT
+438 GLQSSVVRVEGT
-450 DKAIASTIDGE
+450 NKAIASTIDGE

-498 NYGSPEKK
+498 NYGSPENK

-522 CEILSTPVVSGN
+522 CEVLSTPVVSGN
-534 VSLYNETRETSIFPT
+534 VSLYNENREASIFPT
-549 PVVGMVGLIDDIS
+549 PVVGMVGLIEDIQ
-562 YLNHFNPSVGDTL
+562 YLNEFTPHAGDTL
-575 YVVGDTNDDFGG
+575 YIVGETKDDFGG
-587 SQIEKLLYGQVNHE
+587 SQIEKLLYKEVNHE
-601 FESIDLSQE
+601 FETIDLSDE

-615 SIKQAI
+615 AIKQTI
-621 REGVASHVQTVGKG
+621 RNGVASHVQTVGKG
-635 GLLLTLAR
+635 GLLVTLAR
-643 ISAHYQLG
+643 ISAYHQLG
-651 LQAKLSVTN
+651 MNVNLDVTN
-660 AQLFSETQGRYIVIV
+660 EQLFSETQGRYVVAV
-675 KNGQSLNC
+675 KEGQSFDVEN
-683 DHAVE
+683 AVE
-688 IGKVTN
+688 IGKLTQDGQFLVSNKEVQVTREVKN
-694 DQQFKVTNEQ
+694 LNE
-704 SEIVRDVKHLNDLWE
+704 LWE
-719 GAIPQCMT
+719 GAIPKCMT
-727 ATD
+727 TVD

>member
-7 PSSED
+7 PSIEE
-12 IKIEQLYKDMGLS
+12 IKLEKLYQDMGLS
-25 DEEYAKVCDILG
+25 DEEYNKVREILG
-37 REPNFTEIGI
+37 REPNFTEVGI

-61 KPFLTQFPTSG
+61 KPFLKQFPTTG
-72 EQVLMGPGEGAGVVD
+72 EHVLMGPGEGAGVVD

-97 VESHNHPSAVEP
+97 VESHNHPSAIEP

-133 LLNSLRFGELTE
+133 LLNSLRFGELSV
-145 KQNRRLLR
+145 KQNQRLLK
-153 GVVAG
+153 GVVRG

-173 EIEFDDRYDGNPL
+173 EIEFDERYDGNPL
-186 VNAMCVGI
+186 VNAMCVGV

-202 GTAKGVGNSV
+202 GTAKGEGNSV

-232 ELNEDSESK
+232 ELTEESESK

-295 HLRLEQVPTREQG
+295 VLHLDQVPTREPG

-347 VIGEVTDTDRFVLT
+347 VIGEVTNTDRFVLK
-361 YEDEVFADI
+361 YEDEVYADI
-370 PVQPLSD
+370 PVDALAD
-377 EAPVYV
+377 EAPVYI
-383 LEGTS
+383 LEGEEK
-388 PEYNETKNDY
+388 EYNTSKNDY
-398 SSVDV
+398 SEINVQDV
-403 ESVFDQ
+403 FKK
-409 LLQHPTI
+409 LLKHPTI
-416 ASKRYLYEQY
+416 ASKHYLYEQY

-431 ANTIVKP
+431 ANTIIKP
-438 GLQASVVRVEGT
+438 GLQSSVVRVEGT
-450 DKAIASTIDGE
+450 NKAIASTIDGE
-461 ARYVFNNPYE
+461 ARYVFNQPYE
-471 GGKMVVAEAYRNLIS
+471 GGKMVVAEAYRNLIA

-506 EIYQQLA
+506 DIYQQLI

-522 CEILSTPVVSGN
+522 CEVLKTPVVSGN
-534 VSLYNETRETSIFPT
+534 VSLYNETRGTSIFPT
-549 PVVGMVGLIDDIS
+549 PVVGMVGLIEDIQ
-562 YLNHFNPSVGDTL
+562 YLNDFHPETGHTLSLVGETR
-575 YVVGDTNDDFGG
+575 NDVGG
-587 SQIEKLLYGQVNHE
+587 SQIEKLLYSKVNHE
-601 FESIDLSQE
+601 YEEIDLGDE
-610 VRKGE
+610 VAKGE
-615 SIKQAI
+615 AIKTSIRNGI
-621 REGVASHVQTVGKG
+621 ASHVQTVGKG
-635 GLLLTLAR
+635 GLLITLAK
-643 ISAHYQLG
+643 ISAYYNLG
-651 LQAKLSVTN
+651 LEAKVELSD
-660 AQLFSETQGRYIVIV
+660 AQLFSETQGRYVVAV
-675 KNGQSLNC
+675 KEGQTL
-683 DHAVE
+683 DVDGAIK
-688 IGKVTN
+688 IGELTDV
-694 DQQFKVTNEQ
+694 DEFKVSNTTSTITEKV
-704 SEIVRDVKHLNDLWE
+704 SDIKAIWE
-719 GAIPQCMT
+719 GAISECLT
-727 ATD
+727 TVD